1 MSVTLPLAEVAVAT
15 GTSAAV
21 ATAVDASP
29 LLTALISFGVA
40 VVTVVGGELITLA
53 VTWIKKKKEQIEK
66 KDKTDEKKEEKDK

>member
-53 VTWIKKKKEQIEK
+53 VTWIKKKKEDIEK
-66 KDKTDEKKEEKDK
+66 KDSKDKQDKEEK

>member
-66 KDKTDEKKEEKDK
+66 KDKEEDKHE

>member
-53 VTWIKKKKEQIEK
+53 VTWIKKKKEKIENEDSK
-66 KDKTDEKKEEKDK
+66 NKQDKEEK